1 MNNNNVFSPI
11 RLTILLTQVR
21 PGRDRGDADRPG
33 CEGGGGGA
41 AEEDL
46 HRGGRGPALGEES
59 VQARA
64 GSLNTPT
71 L

>member
-1 MNNNNVFSPI
+1 M
-11 RLTILLTQVR
+11 RLTIPVTQVR

-64 GSLNTPT
+64 GRLSLNTPT

>member
-1 MNNNNVFSPI
+1 M
-11 RLTILLTQVR
+11 RLTILLTRVR
-21 PGRDRGDADRPG
+21 PGRDRGDADCPG

-64 GSLNTPT
+64 GRLNLNTPT

>member
-1 MNNNNVFSPI
+1 M

-33 CEGGGGGA
+33 REGGGGGA

-46 HRGGRGPALGEES
+46 HRGGRGPALGEEGL
-59 VQARA
+59 QARA

>member
-1 MNNNNVFSPI
+1 M
-11 RLTILLTQVR
+11 TQVR
-21 PGRDRGDADRPG
+21 PGRDRGDADCPG
-33 CEGGGGGA
+33 REGGGGGA

-64 GSLNTPT
+64 GRLNTPT